1 MYILKNAMKNLVRNK
16 GRNLLLGFIIFALI
30 LATTIALVINATS
43 RSIIEDYKTRFG
55 SKVTLSVD
63 FDKLMEDV
71 KPDENGMAAF
81 PTAPEIS
88 PEQYIDFSKS
98 EYLKSYQMDMMTG
111 VSFPN
116 LEAVGDSQSGG
127 MVGSIGGDDSYIPP
141 KAKIF
146 GYSDPNNIPDFK
158 DGLREII
165 EGEFYQKE
173 NGCIISSDFA
183 DLNQLKVG
191 DTFEVMDSVTQKTV
205 TLTVAGIYADA
216 TKATGDLPEGM
227 VSLDGA
233 YGNRR
238 NEILVDLET
247 MQGNFDVNNLI
258 VNAEYE
264 LKSPDLL
271 ADFEEELRDKG
282 LPASY
287 IVNTDEAGY
296 NKIVAPVEG
305 LSKISITFM
314 WIVLIVG
321 GIILLFVTSMAIR
334 ERKYEIGVLRA
345 MGMKKAKVAT
355 MLVAETVMITAVCL
369 GMGLGVGNALSQPVA
384 DVLIAGQ
391 AETAQQDSGLSVQPD
406 GSVNIGMATDTG
418 VQPLNEIDVSLT
430 ADAATQIVFIALLL
444 ALLSSSAGVIFI
456 TRYEPMKILSE
467 RN

>member
-1 MYILKNAMKNLVRNK
+1 MYIIKNAIKNIARNK

-30 LATTIALVINATS
+30 LATTVALVINATS
-43 RSIIEDYKTRFG
+43 RGIIEDYKTRFG

-71 KPDENGMAAF
+71 KPDANGMVAF

-88 PEQYIDFSKS
+88 PKQYIDFSKS
-98 EYLKSYQMDMMTG
+98 DYLKSYQMDMLAG
-111 VSFPN
+111 ISFSD
-116 LEAVGDSQSGG
+116 LKAVGDSQSDG
-127 MVGSIGGDDSYIPP
+127 MVGSIGGDNSYVPP
-141 KAKIF
+141 KAKLL
-146 GYSDPNNIPDFK
+146 GYSDPNSIPDFI

-165 EGEFYQKE
+165 EGKFYQNKNE
-173 NGCIISSDFA
+173 CLISSDFA
-183 DLNQLKVG
+183 DLNKLNVG
-191 DTFEVMDSVTQKTV
+191 NTFEVMDSASQKTV

-238 NEILVDLET
+238 NEILVALET
-247 MQGNFDVNNLI
+247 MQDNFDVNNLL

-271 ADFEEELRDKG
+271 LDFEKELRNKG
-282 LPASY
+282 LPAVY
-287 IVNTDEAGY
+287 IVGTDEAGY

-305 LSKISITFM
+305 LSQISITFM

-321 GIILLFVTSMAIR
+321 GVILLFVTTMAIR
-334 ERKYEIGVLRA
+334 ERRYEIGVLRA
-345 MGMKKAKVAT
+345 MGMKKAKVAV
-355 MLVAETVMITAVCL
+355 MLVVETVMITAACL
-369 GMGLGVGNALSQPVA
+369 GIGLGIGNALSQPVA
-384 DVLIAGQ
+384 NVLIASQ
-391 AETAQQDSGLSVQPD
+391 SEATEQDSQLSVQPN
-406 GSVNIGMATDTG
+406 GSVNIGMAADSD
-418 VQPLNEIDVSLT
+418 VQPLQEIDVSLT
-430 ADAATQIVFIALLL
+430 VDAATQIILIALLL
-444 ALLSSSAGVIFI
+444 ALLSSVAGVVFI